1 MSEPRLRR
9 SAGVWSSLGI
19 HLSVGLALFLGWG
32 FVFQHPERLRL
43 PGTPAGQRLQL
54 TYSPGGQQA
63 TGEQVTAP
71 KLPHRISPK
80 TPASKPLPAPV
91 PSPPQLAEAG
101 PGSSGPSGLG
111 DGDIKI
117 ALPQFNPR
125 PEPDLSSLPHGTS
138 GSVIVDVVID
148 VTGKVTQL
156 TLVKGLGGPIDNTVL
171 QTVHSWLFTPA
182 TRDGQVIASEQEIL
196 VHYERG

>member
-1 MSEPRLRR
+1 MRQRR
-9 SAGVWSSLGI
+9 FQFSAGVWSSLGI
-19 HLSVGLALFLGWG
+19 HVAVAVLFLLGLRFALG
-32 FVFQHPERLRL
+32 KPERLRL

-54 TYSPGGQQA
+54 TYSPGGQQQ
-63 TGEQVTAP
+63 TGERVTAP
-71 KLPHRISPK
+71 KIPRRIAPQRPS
-80 TPASKPLPAPV
+80 SKPLTAPV

-101 PGSSGPSGLG
+101 PGASGPSGLG

-148 VTGKVTQL
+148 TAGKVTQL
-156 TLVKGLGGPIDNTVL
+156 TLVKGLGGSIDNTVL
-171 QTVHSWLFTPA
+171 QTVHTWVFTPA